1 MADHLASS
9 LLRDDE
15 PATSVVEH
23 PDLGCTPAKNPGF
36 PIIDDGLNILCGPLL
51 NYKGMKTAG
60 SELSM
65 IWHGSVLVV
74 AKPSSTQ
81 PVLKLKY
88 LGVQSQRSQMSQSS
102 LPLANDVDEP
112 DNAYKGSTPGK
123 SDACHMS
130 EVSGVKLYS
139 DPVKAFWRFAIH
151 LTLQNHE
158 SNWQYVLENVQS
170 TGRRI
175 GSSVSRTFT
184 VPSAS
189 QSMRIMFYS
198 CNGFSVGT
206 DEDEWSGPVLWND
219 VLRTHAQ
226 NPFHAMIGG
235 GDQIYNDGVRVDGPL
250 KAWTDIA
257 NPRKRRDYPFDEDLR
272 AACDSYYFAN
282 YVRAY
287 LPNRLKSSPHYT
299 SIARGISKPL

>member
-1 MADHLASS
+1 MADHFASS
-9 LLRDDE
+9 LLRDNE
-15 PATSVVEH
+15 SATSAVEH
-23 PDLGCTPAKNPGF
+23 PDLGCTPVKNPGF
-36 PIIDDGLNILCGPLL
+36 PIIKDGLEILCGPLL

-65 IWHGSVLVV
+65 IWHGSVLLV
-74 AKPSSTQ
+74 AKPSSTR
-81 PVLKLKY
+81 PILKLKC
-88 LGVQSQRSQMSQSS
+88 LGVQSQRSEMSQSS
-102 LPLANDVDEP
+102 LLLPNDMDEP
-112 DNAYKGSTPGK
+112 DTAYKGSTPGK
-123 SDACHMS
+123 SEAWS

-139 DPVKAFWRFAIH
+139 DSVKAFWRFAIH
-151 LTLQNHE
+151 LTLHNHE
-158 SNWQYVLENVQS
+158 SNWEYVLEDVQS

-175 GSSVSRTFT
+175 GSLVSRTFT

-198 CNGFSVGT
+198 CNGYSVGT

-219 VLRTHAQ
+219 ALRIHAQ
-226 NPFHAMIGG
+226 YPFHAMIGG

-272 AACDSYYFAN
+272 AACDAYYFAN
-282 YVRAY
+282 YVRAC
-287 LPNRLKSSPHYT
+287 LPDRLKSTPHYT
-299 SIARGISKPL
+299 SITRGISKPL